1 MNIPHSEESEKAV
14 LGSILVDPAVFNEV
28 EGWLRKPGL
37 FYKSFN
43 KVIWNRI
50 RTMAKENKPIDQ
62 ITVYEELKEN
72 NEVEIAGGGLY
83 LTNLTEM
90 VPSTV
95 NAQYYAKVVYQK
107 YVQRQVLTTS
117 AELQKMSGEGSFT
130 DTSELL
136 NKHARYIN
144 ELQDLQPTRKVEI
157 NDILD
162 TSFESIFTSDD
173 IIKFGIPELDDF
185 AGGMTRGEITAL
197 GGRPSHGK
205 TSLMINIVDSLLAQ
219 GLTVMVFNREMRNAA
234 MIEKLI
240 ALGGTFKYSELR
252 RKNFTEKDIE
262 ILSKIKSQFKVKY
275 KNLIMYDDVR
285 DLDESIR
292 EIKRYKPDVVVDDYI
307 QLTKVDINKKDRRF
321 EVEEIMNEYKWVAK
335 SLHLAVIAVSQLSR
349 EIEKRIDPKPKMSD
363 FSESGSIEQVAET
376 ALFVFRG
383 YVFNSDDYSE
393 YAMELI
399 VGKSRYGRVGTYEVG
414 FNGNRCKFYRD
425 EKSAEKA
432 A

>member
-1 MNIPHSEESEKAV
+1 MTPHSEESEKAV
-14 LGSILVDPAVFNEV
+14 LGAILIDPAAFQEV
-28 EGWLRKPGL
+28 EGWLRKPNI
-37 FYKSFN
+37 FFKKQN
-43 KVIWNRI
+43 KLIWNRM
-50 RTMAKENKPIDQ
+50 RQMSKENKPLDQ
-62 ITVYEELKEN
+62 ITVWQELKEH
-72 NEVEIAGGGLY
+72 NEGEDSGGAWYITDLS
-83 LTNLTEM
+83 EKC
-90 VPSTV
+90 PSSA
-95 NAQYYAKVVYQK
+95 NAQYYAKVIYQK
-107 YVQRQVLTTS
+107 YVQRQVLLTS
-117 AELQKMSGEGSFT
+117 AELQKMSESGSFA
-130 DTSELL
+130 DTSDLL
-136 NKHARYIN
+136 NKHARYIT

-157 NDILD
+157 DEVID
-162 TSFESIFTSDD
+162 MSFDSIVTSDD

-185 AGGMTRGEITAL
+185 AGGMTRGEVTAL

-205 TSLMINIVDSLLAQ
+205 TTLMINIVDSLLAQ

-240 ALGGTFKYSELR
+240 ALNGAFKYSELR

-262 ILSKIKSQFKVKY
+262 ALDKIKKQFKVKY
-275 KNLIMYDDVR
+275 KNLIMYDDIR

-292 EIKRYKPDVVVDDYI
+292 EIKRYRPDVVIDDYI

-335 SLHLAVIAVSQLSR
+335 ALHLAVIAVSQLSR

-399 VGKSRYGRVGTYEVG
+399 IGKSRYGRVGTYEVG

-425 EKSAEKA
+425 EETARKA

>member
-1 MNIPHSEESEKAV
+1 MIPHSEESEKAV
-14 LGSILVDPAVFNEV
+14 IGAVLVDPVVFEEV
-28 EGWLRKPGL
+28 EGWLSKPGI
-37 FYKSFN
+37 FYKNNN
-43 KVIWNRI
+43 KIIWNRI
-50 RTMAKENKPIDQ
+50 RTMAKENKPLDQ
-62 ITVYEELKEN
+62 ITIYEELREN
-72 NEVEIAGGGLY
+72 NEIEKAGGGLY
-83 LTNLTEM
+83 LSSLAEM
-90 VPSTV
+90 TPSTA
-95 NAQYYAKVVYQK
+95 NAQYYAKVVCQK
-107 YVQRQVLTTS
+107 YVQRQVLQTS
-117 AELQKMSGEGSFT
+117 AELQKMSEEGSFS

-157 NDILD
+157 GDVLD
-162 TSFESIFTSDD
+162 TSFESIITSDD

-205 TSLMINIVDSLLAQ
+205 TTLMINIVDSLLAQ

-234 MIEKLI
+234 MIEKLV
-240 ALGGTFKYSELR
+240 ALRGDFKYSELR
-252 RKNFTEKDIE
+252 RKNFTESDVE
-262 ILSKIKSQFKVKY
+262 RLSKIKEQFKIKY

-292 EIKRYKPDVVVDDYI
+292 EIKRYKPDVVIDDYI

-425 EKSAEKA
+425 EESARKVA
-432 A
+432 

>member
-1 MNIPHSEESEKAV
+1 MIPHSEESEKAV
-14 LGSILVDPAVFNEV
+14 IGAVLVDPVVFEEV
-28 EGWLRKPGL
+28 EGWLRKPGI
-37 FYKSFN
+37 FYKNNN
-43 KVIWNRI
+43 KIIWNRI
-50 RTMAKENKPIDQ
+50 RTMAKENKPLDQ
-62 ITVYEELKEN
+62 ITIYEELREN
-72 NEVEIAGGGLY
+72 NEIEKAGGGLY
-83 LTNLTEM
+83 LSSLAEM
-90 VPSTV
+90 TPSTA

-107 YVQRQVLTTS
+107 YVQRQVLQTS
-117 AELQKMSGEGSFT
+117 AELQKMSEEGSFS

-157 NDILD
+157 GDVLD
-162 TSFESIFTSDD
+162 TSFESIITSDD

-205 TSLMINIVDSLLAQ
+205 TTLMINIVDSLLAQ

-234 MIEKLI
+234 MIEKLV
-240 ALGGTFKYSELR
+240 ALRGDFKYSELR
-252 RKNFTEKDIE
+252 RKNFTESDVE
-262 ILSKIKSQFKVKY
+262 RLSKIKEQFKIKY

-292 EIKRYKPDVVVDDYI
+292 EIKRYKPDVVIDDYI

-425 EKSAEKA
+425 EESARKA